1 MNRAIAFLIFTVIL
15 NLDGRAQGF
24 ELDIDYDKIL
34 SENVYEPHLAKKVFN
49 LMNHARVDPLDF
61 LEKYRDKIE
70 EKYPILVTTLQSA
83 PPLDSLKWDAG
94 AAKMA
99 GEIAMGNTLN
109 PEKQYTFKNCGSLG
123 SQGSSN
129 PANNDPFKYF
139 RALYK
144 NINDPGYAYFGMYFH
159 DGNTEYAYFF
169 CSTCDQKQYS
179 YQFGGAIDSSTV
191 KQKKINT
198 ASGISYLSEHEQ
210 KMIYEINFVRYYPEV
225 YAQIIQKYL
234 KDNSPMNNDEYKAG
248 KELIEELNAA
258 KPLAIIFPEKCLFE
272 TAQFHKNDCEA
283 RKFTD
288 HEGSDGRMPN
298 DRVLAF
304 CNKFKAGSENLV
316 SGYESPRDANI
327 ALLLDSG
334 ISGRGHRKNILN
346 KDWKYVSST
355 YYVNLEMFG
364 DYHYIQQ
371 FGY

>member
-1 MNRAIAFLIFTVIL
+1 MKRIGIFFFCLVFFSRVSFPQD
-15 NLDGRAQGF
+15 LDMEFDFG
-24 ELDIDYDKIL
+24 ETL
-34 SENVYEPHLAKKVFN
+34 SENIYEPELAKKVFD
-49 LMNHARVDPLDF
+49 LMNHARVQPLDF
-61 LEKYRDKIE
+61 LEKYGDKIE

-83 PPLDSLKWDAG
+83 PPLDSLKWDDG

-99 GEIAMGNTLN
+99 KEIAIGATLN
-109 PEKQYTFKNCGSLG
+109 PEKQFVFKNCGSLG
-123 SQGSSN
+123 SQGSSR

-179 YQFGGAIDSSTV
+179 YQFNGIIDSSTV

-198 ASGISYLSEHEQ
+198 ASEISYLTQAEQ
-210 KMIYEINFVRYYPEV
+210 QMIYEINFVRYYPTV

-248 KELIEELNAA
+248 IELIEELNAA
-258 KPLAIIFPEKCLFE
+258 KPLSILVPEKCLFE
-272 TAQFHKNDCEA
+272 TAQFHRRDCES

-298 DRVLAF
+298 DRVLSF
-304 CNKFKAGSENLV
+304 CSKLKAGSENLV

-327 ALLLDSG
+327 ALLLDAG
-334 ISGRGHRKNILN
+334 ISGRGHRKNVLN
-346 KDWKYVSST
+346 KDWKYISSSF
-355 YYVNLEMFG
+355 YINLEMFG

-371 FGY
+371 FGN